1 MFIKEIKINFNFDFE
16 NIAWEL
22 YAHNCVSHQK
32 LEQKDIHDKIGGF
45 PKSLCPENTTFYQK
59 FFTEE
64 EIDYKNLEK
73 QLGMQAITISMIKQP
88 PGMTN
93 PIHRDTFY
101 QINKLYP
108 NDKRLKVRANIQLLD
123 WKDGHFLQYNKTVV
137 SHWKKNTGYMWDSEV
152 LHLAVNA
159 GLEDRY
165 SLQVSGFL
173 L

>member
-1 MFIKEIKINFNFDFE
+1 MFVKEVKIDFDFNFE
-16 NIAWEL
+16 EVAWEEH
-22 YAHNCVSHQK
+22 AHNCIPHQK
-32 LEQKDIHDKIGGF
+32 VELKDVHDKVGGF
-45 PKSLCPENTTFYQK
+45 PKSLTVENTMFYQK
-59 FFTEE
+59 FFTRE
-64 EIDYKNLEK
+64 EIDYKNLEE
-73 QLGMQAITISMIKQP
+73 QLGIEAITVSIIKQP

-93 PIHRDTFY
+93 PLHRDTFY

-137 SHWKKNTGYMWDSEV
+137 SHWKKNTGHMWDSEV